1 MDDLPTD
8 AEVTP
13 PPRGRGLFQAPRG
26 RGRQLALAGAG
37 LVALALGLG
46 WAERLS
52 IADAVLRR
60 ELVRLGLAARFN
72 VAELD
77 TRHAVLTDVVVG
89 DSAHPDAVIPRIE
102 VWAGMVGFTPGI
114 SRVDL
119 TSPRLFAAIR
129 DGRVS
134 FGAIDRLMKGG
145 KPSGLPAM
153 DLRIKDGVMALA
165 TPAGGVGVVL
175 SGRGNLAG
183 GFGGALAVSAPH
195 LRGGGC
201 LGGGRFAGRAGV
213 KAGAP
218 MIEGTAN
225 LMPASCGAI
234 RLGASQ
240 IGVKGRLGEL
250 LDGGQV
256 DLALRGGVL
265 DMPGARIG
273 AITGPLR
280 LALRDSAVNA
290 IGRIAAHDL
299 AATGLAAREVGIE
312 GRLRAPLT
320 MARIDGDGTIS
331 GHGVVPDKASY
342 AALDKARRGAA
353 GTLAEPLI
361 ARIEASLRKETP
373 RSRLEGRFN
382 LHAGEGRFSFV
393 APLLRLVGDS
403 GMPLVDGDRL
413 TLVKNDGAKPSFTGS
428 LRTAAPG
435 LPRVLAEIPKNGGPI
450 RLSMAEYRAEN
461 GAALALPRME
471 IVAKGGEIRW
481 RGEAVASG
489 ALAPGVK
496 VAGLH
501 LPLDGTGGAQ
511 GARLWSSCTPITF
524 AGLEAK
530 GLSLSAGKLAACPI
544 TGPLLTLDRG
554 GWRAGVRLAGL
565 DLNGRMGDSPLRLNG
580 GAMELRAGA
589 GRDAALNAQN
599 VSVQLGKPGE
609 GTALKLASVT
619 AQMGTGAA
627 GDFKG
632 LEGSLAAVPMLI
644 RNGAG
649 QWRYADGALAL
660 ADVAL
665 EVSDVETPA
674 RFAPLSAHGAG
685 LTMKDGVIRADAV
698 LREPKSDRQIVQV
711 AITHDL
717 AGAKGFADLTVD
729 GLTFDAKLQPD
740 GLTALALGTIAN
752 AAGRFDGTGRIDWA
766 DGKVTSHG
774 RITTQS
780 FDFAGLA
787 GPVKGVAGTVEFTD
801 LLGLVT
807 APHQSLRI
815 GSINPGIEATD
826 GKMRFTMHPGYL
838 LEIEDARWPFLD
850 GEMEMLPT
858 TLQLGGAAVR
868 RFELKL
874 SAVNAAKLI
883 THMEVS
889 NLAATGLFDG
899 RIPLIFD
906 QNGGRVSGGELI
918 SRPGGG
924 SVSYVG
930 QLSYRDLSAMANFAF
945 RTLRDVRFK
954 EMRIGLD
961 GDLAGEV
968 VTRVSMKGLSQGKG
982 ASKNFLTRQV
992 AKLPLQFN
1000 VNIRAPFYQL
1010 IGSLRSLYDSNYI
1023 GDPRDKGLTLPSMRI
1038 MPTQNPLP
1046 KTATIQP
1053 SVSEH
1058 RP

>member
-13 PPRGRGLFQAPRG
+13 PARGRSRLRAS

-37 LVALALGLG
+37 LVALGLG
-46 WAERLS
+46 MVWADRLS

-60 ELVRLGLAARFN
+60 ELVRLGLAAN
-72 VAELD
+72 YKVVELD

-89 DSAHPDAVIPRIE
+89 DPAHPDAVIPRVE
-102 VWAGMVGFTPGI
+102 VWAGVVGFTPAI

-119 TSPRLFAAIR
+119 TSPRLFAAMRNGQI
-129 DGRVS
+129 S
-134 FGAIDRLMKGG
+134 FGALDKFMQGGG
-145 KPSGLPAM
+145 KASGLPTM
-153 DLRIKDGVMALA
+153 DLRISDGVMALS
-165 TPAGGVGVVL
+165 TPAGGVGAVV

-201 LGGGRFAGRAGV
+201 AGGGRLIGRIAVRG
-213 KAGAP
+213 GAP
-218 MIEGTAN
+218 MLDGTAY
-225 LMPASCGAI
+225 LLPASCGAV

-240 IGVKGRLGEL
+240 IGVKGKLAPL
-250 LDGGQV
+250 LDGGDV
-256 DLALRGGVL
+256 DLALRTGAL

-290 IGRIAAHDL
+290 MGRVAAHDL
-299 AATGLAAREVGIE
+299 AITGLAAKEVGIE

-320 MARIDGDGTIS
+320 MARMDGDGTIS
-331 GHGVVPDKASY
+331 GRGVVPDKTSY
-342 AALDKARRGAA
+342 AALAKARRGAA

-361 ARIEASLRKETP
+361 ARIESSLRKETP
-373 RSRLEGRFN
+373 GSRLDGRFN
-382 LHAGEGRFSFV
+382 LHASEGRVSFV
-393 APLLRLVGDS
+393 APLLRLIGQS
-403 GMPLVDGDRL
+403 GMPLLDGDRL
-413 TLVKNDGAKPSFTGS
+413 TLVKNAGAKPSFTGS

-435 LPRVLAEIPKNGGPI
+435 LPRILAEIPKKGGPI
-450 RLSMAEYRAEN
+450 RLSMAEYRADN
-461 GAALALPRME
+461 GAALALPRIE
-471 IVAKGGEIRW
+471 IVAKGSEIRW

-496 VAGLH
+496 VAGLR
-501 LPLDGTGGAQ
+501 LPLDGVGGAQ
-511 GARLWSSCTPITF
+511 GARLWASCVPISF
-524 AGLEAK
+524 AGLEAN
-530 GLSLSAGKLAACPI
+530 GLNLSAGKVAACPLS
-544 TGPLLTLDRG
+544 GPVLVLDRG

-565 DLNGRMGDSPLRLNG
+565 DLNGRMGDSPLRLNS
-580 GAMELRAGA
+580 GAVELRAGA
-589 GRDAALNAQN
+589 GRDAGLSAQN
-599 VSVQLGKPGE
+599 VAVQLGRPGE
-609 GTALKLASVT
+609 GTSLKLASVT
-619 AQMGTGAA
+619 AQMGPGAA
-627 GDFKG
+627 GEFKG
-632 LEGSLAAVPMLI
+632 LEGSLAAVPLLI
-644 RNGAG
+644 QNGAG
-649 QWRYADGALAL
+649 QWRYADGTLAL
-660 ADVAL
+660 SDVAVQ
-665 EVSDVETPA
+665 VSDAVKPD
-674 RFAPLSAHGAG
+674 RFAPLVAHNAS
-685 LTMKDGVIRADAV
+685 LTMKNGVIRADAL
-698 LREPKSDRQIVQV
+698 LREPKGDRQIVQV

-740 GLTALALGTIAN
+740 QLTALALGTIAN

-766 DGKVTSHG
+766 DGKVTSRG

-801 LLGLVT
+801 LLGLVS
-807 APHQSLRI
+807 APHQTLRI

-826 GKMRFTMHPGYL
+826 GKVRFTMHPGYL

-850 GEMEMLPT
+850 GEMEMRPT

-868 RFELKL
+868 RFELGL
-874 SAVNAAKLI
+874 SGVNAAKLI

-930 QLSYRDLSAMANFAF
+930 ELSYRDLSPMANYAF
-945 RTLRDVRFK
+945 RTLRDVQFR

-961 GDLAGEV
+961 GDLGGEV

-982 ASKNFLTRQV
+982 ASKNFLTRQI

-1000 VNIRAPFYQL
+1000 VNVRAPFYQL

>member
-1 MDDLPTD
+1 MMDELPTD
-8 AEVTP
+8 DEVTSP
-13 PPRGRGLFQAPRG
+13 PRG

-60 ELVRLGLAARFN
+60 ELVRLGLAASYK
-72 VAELD
+72 VVDLD
-77 TRHAVLTDVVVG
+77 TRHAVLADVVVG
-89 DSAHPDAVIPRIE
+89 DARHPDAVIPRIE
-102 VWAGMVGFTPGI
+102 VWAGMVGLTPGI
-114 SRVDL
+114 SRVDVS
-119 TSPRLFAAIR
+119 SPRIFAAMK
-129 DGRVS
+129 DGRIS
-134 FGAIDRLMKGG
+134 FGVIDTLMKGGG
-145 KPSGLPAM
+145 KPSGLPAI
-153 DLRIKDGVMALA
+153 DLRITDGVMALA
-165 TPAGGVGVVL
+165 TPAGGVGAVV

-183 GFGGALAVSAPH
+183 GFGGALVVSAPH

-201 LGGGRFAGRAGV
+201 AGGGRMIGRIAV
-213 KAGAP
+213 KGGSP
-218 MIEGTAN
+218 MLDGTAH
-225 LMPASCGAI
+225 LLPASCGAI

-240 IGVKGRLGEL
+240 VGVKGRLDEL

-256 DLALRGGVL
+256 DLALRTGAL

-290 IGRIAAHDL
+290 MGRIAAHDL
-299 AATGLAAREVGIE
+299 TATGVAAREVGIE

-331 GHGVVPDKASY
+331 GQGIVPDKASY
-342 AALDKARRGAA
+342 AALAKARAGAA

-361 ARIEASLRKETP
+361 ARIEAGLRKETP
-373 RSRLEGRFN
+373 RSRIEGRFN
-382 LHAGEGRFSFV
+382 LHAGEGRFSLV
-393 APLLRLVGDS
+393 APLLRLIGES
-403 GMPLVDGDRL
+403 GMPLLDGDRL
-413 TLVKNDGAKPSFTGS
+413 TLISDSAKVPRFTGS
-428 LRTAAPG
+428 LRSAAPG
-435 LPRVLAEIPKNGGPI
+435 LPRILAEIPKNGGPI
-450 RLSMAEYRAEN
+450 RLSMAEYRADN

-471 IVAKGGEIRW
+471 ITTKGGEIRW
-481 RGEAVASG
+481 RGEALASG

-496 VAGLH
+496 VAALR
-501 LPLDGTGGAQ
+501 LPLDGVGDKG
-511 GARLWSSCTPITF
+511 GARLWSSCVPLSF
-524 AGLEAK
+524 SGLDAN
-530 GLSLSAGKLAACPI
+530 GVSLSAGKVAACPLS
-544 TGPLLTLDRG
+544 GPLLALDRG

-565 DLNGRMGDSPLRLNG
+565 DLNGRLGDSPLKLNSG
-580 GAMELRAGA
+580 PLELRAGA
-589 GRDAALNAQN
+589 GRDAALNAQAL
-599 VSVQLGKPGE
+599 SVQLGKAGE

-619 AQMGTGAA
+619 VLMGAGAA
-627 GDFKG
+627 GEFKG

-644 RNGAG
+644 KDGAG
-649 QWRYADGALAL
+649 QWRYAGGALVL
-660 ADVAL
+660 SDVAMQ
-665 EVSDVETPA
+665 VSDVEPSPTKA
-674 RFAPLSAHGAG
+674 RFAPLSAHGAS
-685 LTMKDGVIRADAV
+685 LTMKDGMIRADAV

-711 AITHDL
+711 AITHEL
-717 AGAKGFADLTVD
+717 AGAKGFADLTLD
-729 GLTFDAKLQPD
+729 GLTFDAGLQPD
-740 GLTALALGTIAN
+740 RLTALALGTIAN

-780 FDFAGLA
+780 FDFAGMA
-787 GPVKGVAGTVEFTD
+787 GPVKGLAGTVEFTD

-807 APHQSLRI
+807 APHQTLRI

-858 TLQLGGAAVR
+858 KLQLGGAAVR

-874 SAVNAAKLI
+874 SSVNAAKLI
-883 THMEVS
+883 THMDVS

-899 RIPLIFD
+899 RIPLVFD

-930 QLSYRDLSAMANFAF
+930 ELSYRDLTPMANLAF
-945 RTLRDVRFK
+945 RTLRDVQFK

-968 VTRVSMKGLSQGKG
+968 VTRVSMKGLRQGKG